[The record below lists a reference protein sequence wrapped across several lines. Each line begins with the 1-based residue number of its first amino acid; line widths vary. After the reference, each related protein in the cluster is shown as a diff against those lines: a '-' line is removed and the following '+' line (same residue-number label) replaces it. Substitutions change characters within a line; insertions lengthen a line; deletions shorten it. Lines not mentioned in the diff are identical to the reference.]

1 MELVLHI
8 LTNTIMPIFVLILLG
23 AILGKTYDIHL
34 PSLSKMY
41 FNVLMPCFLFV
52 NLYQA
57 EITREMALA
66 FLFAVLLFVLNY
78 LVSTLVGRRLGMS
91 REELGAFTN
100 AASFYNSG
108 NLGLPLITLA
118 FSGSPLQA
126 QALTAQI
133 MVMLFQNTGNISL
146 GVLNVAHSSA
156 PDWRGLVARIIRMPS
171 IWILPLTI
179 AARALPVDLSQI
191 PLLWTPAQ
199 YANSTLVGVALV
211 TLGVQLSKN
220 SFRVKDPGVWFAG
233 ALRLVGSPLLAW
245 LLIQVMGFSGAVA
258 QTLFISSAAPAA
270 VNNALIAV
278 EFDSSPRFA
287 AQTVLATTALS
298 SVTLVGAIYL
308 ARILFLCE

>member
-1 MELVLHI
+1 M
-8 LTNTIMPIFVLILLG
+8 
-23 AILGKTYDIHL
+23 
-34 PSLSKMY
+34 
-41 FNVLMPCFLFV
+41 
-52 NLYQA
+52 
-57 EITREMALA
+57 
-66 FLFAVLLFVLNY
+66 
-78 LVSTLVGRRLGMS
+78 
-91 REELGAFTN
+91 
-100 AASFYNSG
+100 
-108 NLGLPLITLA
+108 
-118 FSGSPLQA
+118 
-126 QALTAQI
+126 
-133 MVMLFQNTGNISL
+133 
-146 GVLNVAHSSA
+146 
-156 PDWRGLVARIIRMPS
+156 
-171 IWILPLTI
+171 
-179 AARALPVDLSQI
+179 DLSQI

-199 YANSTLVGVALV
+199 YANSALVGVALV

-308 ARILFLCE
+308 ARILFPV

>member
-91 REELGAFTN
+91 REELSHQRSLILQLRQSGPSLDYPRLLRQLPVLRPYCPDHGDAFPEHREHLIGSTER
-100 AASFYNSG
+100 G
-108 NLGLPLITLA
+108 PL
-118 FSGSPLQA
+118 
-126 QALTAQI
+126 
-133 MVMLFQNTGNISL
+133 
-146 GVLNVAHSSA
+146 SA

-171 IWILPLTI
+171 IWILPHHCCPGT
-179 AARALPVDLSQI
+179 ACDSSQI

-199 YANSTLVGVALV
+199 YANSALVGVALV
-211 TLGVQLSKN
+211 TQE
-220 SFRVKDPGVWFAG
+220 
-233 ALRLVGSPLLAW
+233 
-245 LLIQVMGFSGAVA
+245 
-258 QTLFISSAAPAA
+258 SS
-270 VNNALIAV
+270 
-278 EFDSSPRFA
+278 
-287 AQTVLATTALS
+287 
-298 SVTLVGAIYL
+298 
-308 ARILFLCE
+308 